1 MTFTEHY
8 EQRCGERGERPL
20 AWMQE
25 IADATGM
32 TVEAVYQWGKG
43 FRIPNASAQRI
54 IAELLGQDIDT
65 LFPTAKTLQQ

>member
-1 MTFTEHY
+1 MTFIEHY

-25 IADATGM
+25 VADATGM
-32 TVEAVYQWGKG
+32 TPEAVYQWGKG
-43 FRIPNASAQRI
+43 FRIPNASSQRI

-65 LFPTAKTLQQ
+65 LFPNLKNQRQ

>member
-1 MTFTEHY
+1 
-8 EQRCGERGERPL
+8 
-20 AWMQE
+20 MQE

>member
-8 EQRCGERGERPL
+8 EQRCGERRERPL

-25 IADATGM
+25 VADATGM
-32 TVEAVYQWGKG
+32 TPEAVYQWGKG

-65 LFPTAKTLQQ
+65 LFPTSKTLQQ